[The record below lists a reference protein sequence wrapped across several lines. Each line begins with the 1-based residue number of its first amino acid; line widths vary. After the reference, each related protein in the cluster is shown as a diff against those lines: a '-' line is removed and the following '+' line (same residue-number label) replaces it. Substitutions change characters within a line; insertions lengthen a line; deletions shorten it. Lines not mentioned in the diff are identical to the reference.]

1 MIEERQIEEVLA
13 RADIVDVIGD
23 NVKLKKK
30 GVNYEGCCPF
40 HNEKTPSF
48 IVNPRRGTWF
58 CYGACQEGGNAIKF
72 LMKFENISFP
82 EAVKKLAH
90 KYGIIIEDAQEPLT
104 AEQEKLKLK
113 REAMFVI
120 NAKAQEFYVNNLRL
134 DDQKAKFA
142 KEYIKKRW
150 GEKFPAEMGIGYAT
164 NEWDSLYQF
173 SEKEGLSIELMCEL
187 GLLKKAEKT
196 GKIFDFYRGR
206 VIIPIKD
213 RFRRTI
219 GFTARDITGITDT
232 AKYLN
237 SNASDVYDKEN
248 SIFGIDVAMRQG
260 IKEDKFYL
268 VEGAPDVLRLQ
279 SININNTIAS
289 LGSSWTKHQLDQI
302 KKLATKICFIPDA
315 DPPKNGEL
323 FGTGIKAVCKNGL
336 LAMQQGLA
344 VSVKELPNDNT
355 KNDPDSYITSKS
367 VLDDINE
374 EDFIIWYAIKIF
386 EGKRTTEELST
397 AVAEISGLIALIKD
411 EVKESM
417 YLQKLQSLFK
427 NKSLWK
433 IAIDTAKKK
442 NKEEKKGIEGK
453 TLNRDLYSTYHFYE
467 ENNCYYSLDKEGK
480 DFQWSNFSMT
490 PMFHIKDPMLPKR
503 LFKIKNANNQEE
515 IIELKQEDLVSLSRF
530 KQKVEGMGNYIWLAK
545 EDNLTRLKMFLYET
559 TETAIEITQLGWNR
573 KHFYAFGNGIFT
585 TEWHPAD
592 SYGIVRLGDN
602 NNYYLPANS
611 KIYRDE
617 VKLFQFERKF
627 VHLNFN
633 GITFNTYC
641 EKLINVFGDNAKIGI
656 CFLMATLFKDI
667 ITGYTKSFPVL
678 NLFGPKGSGKSELGH
693 SLMSFFIIENIPPN
707 IQNSTI
713 ASMAD
718 LVAQCA
724 NAIVHIDEF
733 KNNIDIDKREFLKGL
748 WDGAGRSRMN
758 MDRDKKRE
766 ITSVDCGVILS
777 GQEMATA
784 DIALF
789 SRLIFLTFN
798 KSEFTDEAKRK
809 FNELTEIRKRGC
821 SHITIQILRH
831 RAKMETEFSY
841 NYKTVLTDLQEAL
854 QNDSIEDRIL
864 RNWAIPLAA
873 FRTLSGVIDVQFDYK
888 EVLKISI
895 EGIIRQNSECKTN
908 NELANFW
915 NVVSYLQQD
924 GEIWNEADYRIEYIK
939 ELKCNTIKD
948 RIIFPVVKPILMI
961 RKNRIFMLYKKF
973 GRQVGDTILPE
984 GSLNYYLENSHE
996 YLGRKQSVRFKN
1008 IQKGFEKTEI
1018 DRTNGRDTL
1027 VNATTVDTAMCFD
1040 YEKLVEKFNVNLEV
1054 EKVYYDKNED
1064 LDQEKEEKVDI
1075 QQRIEF

>member
-1 MIEERQIEEVLA
+1 MINERQIEEVLA
-13 RADIVDVIGD
+13 RADIIEVIGEYIS
-23 NVKLKKK
+23 LKKK
-30 GVNYEGCCPF
+30 GVNYEACCPF

-58 CYGACQEGGNAIKF
+58 CYGACQQGGNVFKF
-72 LMKFENISFP
+72 LMKYDNISFP
-82 EAVKKLAH
+82 EAVLKLAH
-90 KYGIIIEDAQEPLT
+90 KYGIVIEDNKQILT
-104 AEQEKLKLK
+104 AEQEKTKIK
-113 REAMFVI
+113 REAMYVI
-120 NAKAQEFYVNNLRL
+120 NAKAQEFYSRNLL
-134 DDQKAKFA
+134 LLTDDNSKFVQ
-142 KEYIKKRW
+142 EYITKRW
-150 GEKFPAEMGIGYAT
+150 GNKFPKEIGIGYAT
-164 NEWDSLYQF
+164 SDWDNLYLF
-173 SEKEGLSIELMCEL
+173 SQKEGLSIELMLQL
-187 GLLKKAEKT
+187 GLLKKSVK
-196 GKIFDFYRGR
+196 GKIYDFYRGR
-206 VIIPIKD
+206 IVIPIRD

-219 GFTARDITGITDT
+219 GFTARDITGDT
-232 AKYLN
+232 SAAKYIN
-237 SNASDVYDKEN
+237 SNASDAYDKEN

-279 SININNTIAS
+279 SLNINNTIAS
-289 LGSSWTKHQLDQI
+289 LGSSWSKHQFDQI
-302 KKLATKICFIPDA
+302 KKLATKVCFIPDA
-315 DPPKNGEL
+315 DPPKDSEF
-323 FGTGIKAVCKNGL
+323 FGTGVKAVCKNGL
-336 LAMQQGLA
+336 LALKQGLA
-344 VSVKELPNDNT
+344 VSVKELPCDSST
-355 KNDPDSYITSKS
+355 KNDPDSYIVSKT
-367 VLDDINE
+367 VLENLNE
-374 EDFIIWYAIKIF
+374 EDFIIWYANKIF
-386 EGKRTTEELST
+386 TGKKTTEELS
-397 AVAEISGLIALIKD
+397 AGVAEVSGLIASIKD

-417 YLQKLQSLFK
+417 YLQQLQALYK

-433 IAIDTAKKK
+433 IAIDAAKKK
-442 NKEEKKGIEGK
+442 NKEEKKGVECK

-480 DFQWSNFSMT
+480 EFQWSNFVME
-490 PMFHIKDPMLPKR
+490 PLFHIKDPMLPKR
-503 LFKIKNANNQEE
+503 LFRIKNANNQEE

-530 KQKVEGMGNYIWLAK
+530 KQKVEGMGNYIWLAR

-573 KHFYAFGNGIFT
+573 KHFYAFGNGIYT

-627 VHLNFN
+627 VHLNYS
-633 GITFNTYC
+633 GISFDQYC

-656 CFLMATLFKDI
+656 CFLLATLFKDI

-798 KSEFTDEAKRK
+798 KSEFTDDAKRK

-831 RAKMETEFSY
+831 RAKMETEFSL
-841 NYKTVLTDLQEAL
+841 NYKTVLSDLQAAL
-854 QNDSIEDRIL
+854 QNEAIEDRIL

-873 FRTLSGVIDVQFDYK
+873 FRTLSGVIDVLFDYK

-895 EGIIRQNSECKTN
+895 EGIIKQNSECKTN

-915 NVVSYLQQD
+915 NVVAFLQQD
-924 GEIWNEADYRIEYIK
+924 GEIWNEADYRIDYVREF
-939 ELKCNTIKD
+939 KCNTIKD
-948 RIIFPVVKPILMI
+948 KIIFPITKPILLI

-996 YLGRKQSVRFKN
+996 YIGRKNSVRFKN
-1008 IQKGFEKTEI
+1008 IQKGFEQTEI
-1018 DRTNGRDTL
+1018 DRTGGNATV

-1040 YEKLVEKFNVNLEV
+1040 YEKLMEKFQVNLEV
-1054 EKVYYDKNED
+1054 EKVFYN
-1064 LDQEKEEKVDI
+1064 KVDENSQEI
-1075 QQRIEF
+1075 KIEPQQKINF